1 MKYSLKLEQ
10 IVNHDTLGE
19 IIINLQYDATGIKM
33 LDLDIE
39 DLADADRN
47 ILHPIMALVNLSL
60 AKGVQKD
67 DLVEQVSFQAEMT
80 DGTVQSVL
88 NLVAETLIEIP
99 STIGA
104 ILPETLFTI
113 TPEFV
118 KEYMKSHKLS

>member
-80 DGTVQSVL
+80 DGAVQSVL

-104 ILPETLFTI
+104 ILPKTLFAI